1 MLEADWR
8 KVAQRV
14 LDWLPGAL
22 SAIQPEAQG
31 CNAGA

>member
-1 MLEADWR
+1 
-8 KVAQRV
+8 VAQRV